1 LSEPSRCRA
10 HRPATGESGCHVADL
25 ITGRRLR
32 LRLGR
37 PSCGVRPVPRF
48 PQCGHRS
55 ICFLERTSEREL
67 NGTYRQGK
75 LESRD
80 ERWGHGHDGC
90 RPTGTGHQ
98 WVTSADRCPPA
109 VKIASA
115 NASAASAG
123 VGLACSPRILVTMA
137 VACALPAP
145 PLPVTAALTSLGTAG
160 LRGCPS
166 PSTHSAGRT
175 PARWQ

>member
-1 LSEPSRCRA
+1 MSCPSPSHWRKRLSCRRSHNRPTPTFAARSTVMRCPTGPPVSSVS
-10 HRPATGESGCHVADL
+10 PA
-25 ITGRRLR
+25 RLYIN
-32 LRLGR
+32 
-37 PSCGVRPVPRF
+37 
-48 PQCGHRS
+48 RS